1 MNAVSEVFVFKNGVN
16 FTLHQEK
23 SIVGY
28 KMLAK
33 PQSDFTPEASANI
46 LK

>member
-1 MNAVSEVFVFKNGVN
+1 MLPSRFLNGVN
-16 FTLHQEK
+16 FTLRQK
-23 SIVGY
+23 ISIVGY
-28 KMLAK
+28 KMFAK